1 MHVIKKRNERGRKR
15 GGTCL
20 PIPAHRHVPT
30 QQKPFTPST
39 QPPHSEQ
46 GCPRHVPVPRSSPA
60 VAMLW
65 LVPAAPAQLS
75 SEGVNSQQLLP
86 RCRFWNSHLC
96 NNKPRGKAVVMGGGG
111 SLCPPPLAPA
121 LQASGCQVG
130 RLGEGQQPR
139 CCGIPSDR
147 LTGG

>member
-1 MHVIKKRNERGRKR
+1 M
-15 GGTCL
+15 
-20 PIPAHRHVPT
+20 
-30 QQKPFTPST
+30 
-39 QPPHSEQ
+39 
-46 GCPRHVPVPRSSPA
+46 PRSSPA

-111 SLCPPPLAPA
+111 VALSTPPRSRSSSKRLP
-121 LQASGCQVG
+121 SGAAGRGAATQVLWDPFRQTHRG
-130 RLGEGQQPR
+130 M
-139 CCGIPSDR
+139 S
-147 LTGG
+147 